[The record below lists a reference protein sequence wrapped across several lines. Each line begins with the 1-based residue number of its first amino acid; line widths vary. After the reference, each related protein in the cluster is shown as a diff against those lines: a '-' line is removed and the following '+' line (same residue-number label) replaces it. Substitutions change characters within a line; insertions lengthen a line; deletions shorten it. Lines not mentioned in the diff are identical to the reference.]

1 MGPSFFDGIFQG
13 IGYTL
18 VLICMCVIRELLGSG
33 TFGAGVFEIVDG
45 TFRAVADGSAA
56 GIRIFPEEFGATIM
70 IMPFGG
76 FLTLACLLAAM
87 QYALRKSAEK
97 KEKAARAAKVEVVK
111 EAAE

>member
-1 MGPSFFDGIFQG
+1 
-13 IGYTL
+13 
-18 VLICMCVIRELLGSG
+18 MCIRERRLTLDGSG
-33 TFGAGVFEIVDG
+33 K
-45 TFRAVADGSAA
+45 
-56 GIRIFPEEFGATIM
+56 GIQIFPSEFGATIL

>member
-1 MGPSFFDGIFQG
+1 
-13 IGYTL
+13 
-18 VLICMCVIRELLGSG
+18 
-33 TFGAGVFEIVDG
+33 
-45 TFRAVADGSAA
+45 
-56 GIRIFPEEFGATIM
+56 M

-97 KEKAARAAKVEVVK
+97 KEAAARAAKVEVIK